1 MSAMKRILELMV
13 DKKASDVYLSANA
26 VALIKINGTS
36 VSFNNQVLG
45 ATTPLNLLSEIV
57 TSAQIEELKETGE
70 LNMSVQLPDLGNFR
84 ISAMRQRGSYA
95 VVIRY
100 IPLAIPPFDTLH
112 LPTQLTHLVM
122 AKLGLVLMVGSTG
135 SGKSTTLASMLDYRN
150 ERITGHILTVE
161 DPVEYLFTSKRSVV
175 NQREVGTDTLTL
187 QTALKNGLRQAPD
200 VFFIGEI
207 RDRETMTAAIVYAQT
222 GHLCIATLH
231 ANNSYHALNRILSFY
246 PVEVRP
252 TLLSDLS
259 TTLKAVISQRLVK
272 TTRNER
278 RPAVEI
284 MLNTQYVAEMIEKG
298 DFSGVK
304 DAMQNSM
311 APGSQTFEDDLAR
324 MIREDIITREEG
336 LAYADSPTNLIWR
349 MDNTARGKDIMPA
362 LPVEPGYEEP
372 SFSEISLSGVTL
384 NH

>member
-13 DKKASDVYLSANA
+13 EKHASDVYLSAHA
-26 VALIKINGTS
+26 VALIKINGQS
-36 VSFNNQVLG
+36 VAFNNQVLG

-57 TSAQIEELKETGE
+57 SSSDIEELKETGE
-70 LNMSVQLPDLGNFR
+70 LNMSIQLQELGNFR

-100 IPLAIPPFDTLH
+100 IPLNIPPFDTLH
-112 LPTQLTHLVM
+112 LPEQLTHLVM

-150 ERITGHILTVE
+150 ERIAGHILTVE
-161 DPVEYLFTSKRSVV
+161 DPVEFLFTSKRSIV

-207 RDRETMTAAIVYAQT
+207 RDRETMTAAIAYAQT

-231 ANNSYHALNRILSFY
+231 ANNSYHALNRILSFF

-272 TTRNER
+272 TIKNER
-278 RPAVEI
+278 RPAVEL

-304 DAMQNSM
+304 DAMEKSM

-324 MIREDIITREEG
+324 MIRDDIITREEG
-336 LAYADSPTNLIWR
+336 LAFADSPTNLIWR
-349 MDNTARGKDIMPA
+349 LDNTAKGKDM
-362 LPVEPGYEEP
+362 LSSEPVQPEYEEP
-372 SFSEISLSGVTL
+372 SFSEISLSGDTIT
-384 NH
+384 H

>member
-13 DKKASDVYLSANA
+13 EKHASDVYLSAHA
-26 VALIKINGTS
+26 VALIKINGQS
-36 VSFNNQVLG
+36 VAFNNQVLG

-57 TSAQIEELKETGE
+57 SSSDIEELKETGE
-70 LNMSVQLPDLGNFR
+70 LNMSIQLQELGNFR

-100 IPLAIPPFDTLH
+100 IPLNIPPFDTLH
-112 LPTQLTHLVM
+112 LPEQLTHLVM

-150 ERITGHILTVE
+150 ERIAGHILTVE
-161 DPVEYLFTSKRSVV
+161 DPVEFLFTSKRSIV

-207 RDRETMTAAIVYAQT
+207 RDRETMTAAIAYAQT

-231 ANNSYHALNRILSFY
+231 ANNSYHALNRILSFF

-272 TTRNER
+272 TIKNER
-278 RPAVEI
+278 RPAVEL

-304 DAMQNSM
+304 DAMEKSM

-324 MIREDIITREEG
+324 MIREGIITREEG
-336 LAYADSPTNLIWR
+336 LAFADSPTNLIWR
-349 MDNTARGKDIMPA
+349 LDNTAKGKDM
-362 LPVEPGYEEP
+362 LSSEPVQPEYEEP
-372 SFSEISLSGVTL
+372 SFSEISLSGDTIT
-384 NH
+384 H

>member
-13 DKKASDVYLSANA
+13 EKHASDVYLSANA
-26 VALIKINGTS
+26 VALIKINGSS

-70 LNMSVQLPDLGNFR
+70 LNMSIQLPELGNFR

-100 IPLAIPPFDTLH
+100 IPLVVPPFDTLH
-112 LPTQLTHLVM
+112 LPAQLTHLVM
-122 AKLGLVLMVGSTG
+122 AKMGLVLMVGATG
-135 SGKSTTLASMLDYRN
+135 SGKSTTLASLLEYRN
-150 ERITGHILTVE
+150 ERVAGHMLTVE
-161 DPVEYLFTSKRSVV
+161 DPIEYLFISKRSVI
-175 NQREVGTDTLTL
+175 NQREVGTDTMTL

-207 RDRETMTAAIVYAQT
+207 RDRETMTAAIAYAQT

-231 ANNSYHALNRILSFY
+231 ANNSDHALNRILSFY

-252 TLLSDLS
+252 TLLGDLS
-259 TTLKAVISQRLVK
+259 TTLKAVISQRLIK
-272 TTRNER
+272 TIKNER

-284 MLNTQYVAEMIEKG
+284 MLNTQYVAEMVAKG
-298 DFSGVK
+298 DFAGVK
-304 DAMQNSM
+304 EAMEKSM

-324 MIREDIITREEG
+324 MIRENIITRDEG
-336 LAYADSPTNLIWR
+336 LSYADSPTNLIWR
-349 MDNTARGKDIMPA
+349 LDNTARGQDVVPA
-362 LPVEPGYEEP
+362 EPAEPDYEAA
-372 SFSEISLSGVTL
+372 SFDGMTIHSI
-384 NH
+384 

>member
-1 MSAMKRILELMV
+1 MSAMRRILELMV
-13 DKKASDVYLSANA
+13 ARKASDVYLSANA

-36 VSFNNQVLG
+36 MSFNNQVLS

-70 LNMSVQLPDLGNFR
+70 LNMSIRLADLGNFR
-84 ISAMRQRGSYA
+84 VSAMRQRGTYA
-95 VVIRY
+95 LVIRF
-100 IPLAIPPFDTLH
+100 IPLVIPPFDTLH
-112 LPTQLTHLVM
+112 LPVQLTHLVM
-122 AKLGLVLMVGSTG
+122 AKFGLVLMVGSSG
-135 SGKSTTLASMLDYRN
+135 SGKSTTLASMLEYRN
-150 ERITGHILTVE
+150 ERVAGHILTIE

-207 RDRETMTAAIVYAQT
+207 RDRETMTAAIAYAQS

-252 TLLSDLS
+252 TLLGDLS

-272 TTRNER
+272 TQKNAR

-284 MLNTQYVAEMIEKG
+284 MLNTQYVAEMIAKS

-304 DAMQNSM
+304 DAMEKSM

-324 MIREDIITREEG
+324 MILDDIITREEG
-336 LAYADSPTNLIWR
+336 LSFADSPTNLIWR
-349 MDNTARGKDIMPA
+349 LDNTSRGKDV
-362 LPVEPGYEEP
+362 VEASKSAPEYETAT
-372 SFSEISLSGVTL
+372 FDEITIHSI
-384 NH
+384 

>member
-1 MSAMKRILELMV
+1 
-13 DKKASDVYLSANA
+13 
-26 VALIKINGTS
+26 
-36 VSFNNQVLG
+36 
-45 ATTPLNLLSEIV
+45 LNLLSEIG
-57 TSAQIEELKETGE
+57 TSAQIEELKETGD
-70 LNMSVQLPDLGNFR
+70 LNISIQLPDLGNFR

-112 LPTQLTHLVM
+112 LPAQLTHLVM

-207 RDRETMTAAIVYAQT
+207 RDRETMTAAIAYAQT

-252 TLLSDLS
+252 TLLGDLS

-272 TTRNER
+272 TTTNER

-284 MLNTQYVAEMIEKG
+284 MINTQYVAEMVAKG
-298 DFSGVK
+298 DFAGVK
-304 DAMQNSM
+304 DAMEKSM

-324 MIREDIITREEG
+324 LIREDIITREEG
-336 LAYADSPTNLIWR
+336 LSYADSPTNLIWR
-349 MDNTARGKDIMPA
+349 LDNTARGKDIMPTA
-362 LPVEPGYEEP
+362 PLEPVYEPA
-372 SFSEISLSGVTL
+372 SFDEISIHTI
-384 NH
+384 

>member
-13 DKKASDVYLSANA
+13 EKHASDVYLSAHA
-26 VALIKINGTS
+26 VALIKINGAS
-36 VSFNNQVLG
+36 VAINNQVLG
-45 ATTPLNLLSEIV
+45 ATTPLSLLSDIV
-57 TSAQIEELKETGE
+57 SSADIEELKETGE
-70 LNMSVQLPDLGNFR
+70 LNMSIQLKELGNFR

-112 LPTQLTHLVM
+112 LPQQLTSLVM

-150 ERITGHILTVE
+150 ERIAGHILTVE

-175 NQREVGTDTLTL
+175 NQREVGTDTLSL
-187 QTALKNGLRQAPD
+187 QTALRNGLRQAPD

-207 RDRETMTAAIVYAQT
+207 RDRETMTAAIAYAQT

-272 TTRNER
+272 TVKNER
-278 RPAVEI
+278 RPAVEL
-284 MLNTQYVAEMIEKG
+284 MLNTQLVAEMVEKG
-298 DFSGVK
+298 DFAGVK
-304 DAMQNSM
+304 DAMEKSM

-324 MIREDIITREEG
+324 MIREDIISREEG

-349 MDNTARGKDIMPA
+349 LDNTPKGKDMQPST
-362 LPVEPGYEEP
+362 PVEPGYEEP
-372 SFSEISLSGVTL
+372 SFSDINFSGMSVA
-384 NH
+384 H

>member
-70 LNMSVQLPDLGNFR
+70 LNMSIQLPELGNFR

-112 LPTQLTHLVM
+112 LPSQLTHLVM

-161 DPVEYLFTSKRSVV
+161 DPVEYLFSSKRSVV

-207 RDRETMTAAIVYAQT
+207 RDRETMTAAIAYAQT

-252 TLLSDLS
+252 TLLGDLS

-272 TTRNER
+272 TMRNEC

-284 MLNTQYVAEMIEKG
+284 MLNTQSVAEMVEKG

-304 DAMQNSM
+304 DAMEKSM

-324 MIREDIITREEG
+324 LIREDIISREEG
-336 LAYADSPTNLIWR
+336 LSYADSPTNLIWR
-349 MDNTARGKDIMPA
+349 LDNTARGKD
-362 LPVEPGYEEP
+362 VEPAAPVAPVYEP
-372 SFSEISLSGVTL
+372 ASFDEITI
-384 NH
+384 HTI

>member
-1 MSAMKRILELMV
+1 MSAMRRILELMV
-13 DKKASDVYLSANA
+13 EKQASDVYLSANA
-26 VALIKINGTS
+26 VALIKINGTN

-57 TSAQIEELKETGE
+57 NSSEIEELKETGE
-70 LNMSVQLPDLGNFR
+70 LNMSIQLPDLGNFR

-95 VVIRY
+95 VVMRY
-100 IPLAIPPFDTLH
+100 IPLAIPPFETLH
-112 LPTQLTHLVM
+112 LPAQLTHLVM

-135 SGKSTTLASMLDYRN
+135 SGKSTTLASMLEYRN
-150 ERITGHILTVE
+150 ERVTGHILTVE
-161 DPVEYLFTSKRSVV
+161 DPIEYLFTSKRSVV
-175 NQREVGTDTLTL
+175 NQREVGTDTMTL

-207 RDRETMTAAIVYAQT
+207 RDRETMTAAIAYAQT

-252 TLLSDLS
+252 TLLGDLS

-272 TTRNER
+272 TLRNER

-284 MLNTQYVAEMIEKG
+284 MLNTQYAAEMIVKG
-298 DFSGVK
+298 DFAGVK
-304 DAMQNSM
+304 DAMEKSM

-324 MIREDIITREEG
+324 MIREEIITREEG

-349 MDNTARGKDIMPA
+349 LDNTVRGQDAVTTASVGPA
-362 LPVEPGYEEP
+362 YEPA
-372 SFSEISLSGVTL
+372 FFDEITIHA
-384 NH
+384 N

>member
-13 DKKASDVYLSANA
+13 EKHASDVYLSAHA
-26 VALIKINGTS
+26 VALIKINGSS
-36 VSFNNQVLG
+36 VAFNNQVLG
-45 ATTPLNLLSEIV
+45 ATTPLSLLSDIV
-57 TSAQIEELKETGE
+57 SSADIEELKETGE
-70 LNMSVQLPDLGNFR
+70 LNMSIQLKDLGNFR

-112 LPTQLTHLVM
+112 LPQQLTSLVM

-150 ERITGHILTVE
+150 ERVAGHILTVE

-187 QTALKNGLRQAPD
+187 QTALRNGLRQAPD

-207 RDRETMTAAIVYAQT
+207 RDRETMTAAIAYAQT

-272 TTRNER
+272 TVKNER
-278 RPAVEI
+278 RPAVEL
-284 MLNTQYVAEMIEKG
+284 MLNTQLVAEMVEKG
-298 DFSGVK
+298 DFAGVK
-304 DAMQNSM
+304 DAMEKSM

-324 MIREDIITREEG
+324 LIREDIITREEG
-336 LAYADSPTNLIWR
+336 LSYADSPTNLIWR
-349 MDNTARGKDIMPA
+349 LDNTARGKDVMPDDA
-362 LPVEPGYEEP
+362 VEPQYEHATFED
-372 SFSEISLSGVTL
+372 ITIT
-384 NH
+384 

>member
-57 TSAQIEELKETGE
+57 TSAEIEELKETGE
-70 LNMSVQLPDLGNFR
+70 LNMSIQLPDLGNFR

-207 RDRETMTAAIVYAQT
+207 RDRETMTAAIAYAQT

-252 TLLSDLS
+252 TLLGDLS

-272 TTRNER
+272 TMKNER

-284 MLNTQYVAEMIEKG
+284 MLNTQYVAEMVEKG

-304 DAMQNSM
+304 DAMEKSM

-324 MIREDIITREEG
+324 LIREDIITREEG
-336 LAYADSPTNLIWR
+336 LSYADSPTNLIWR
-349 MDNTARGKDIMPA
+349 LDNTARGKDVQTAAAVAPVDEPA
-362 LPVEPGYEEP
+362 
-372 SFSEISLSGVTL
+372 SFDEITI
-384 NH
+384 HTI

>member
-45 ATTPLNLLSEIV
+45 PTTPLNLLSEIV

-70 LNMSVQLPDLGNFR
+70 LNMSIQWPDLGNFR

-100 IPLAIPPFDTLH
+100 IPLNIPPFDTLH

-207 RDRETMTAAIVYAQT
+207 RDRETMTAAIAYAQT

-252 TLLSDLS
+252 TLLGDLS

-284 MLNTQYVAEMIEKG
+284 MLNTQYVAEMVEKG

-304 DAMQNSM
+304 DAMEKSM

-324 MIREDIITREEG
+324 LIRDDIITREEG
-336 LAYADSPTNLIWR
+336 LSYADSPTNLIWR
-349 MDNTARGKDIMPA
+349 LDNTARGKDVQPA
-362 LPVEPGYEEP
+362 APVAPVYEPA
-372 SFSEISLSGVTL
+372 SFDEISIHTI
-384 NH
+384 

>member
-45 ATTPLNLLSEIV
+45 TGTPLNLLSEIV
-57 TSAQIEELKETGE
+57 SSAQIEELKETGE
-70 LNMSVQLPDLGNFR
+70 LNMSIQLPDLGNFR

-100 IPLAIPPFDTLH
+100 IPLSIPPFDTLH
-112 LPTQLTHLVM
+112 LPVQLTHLVM

-207 RDRETMTAAIVYAQT
+207 RDRETMTAAIAYAQT

-252 TLLSDLS
+252 TLLGDLS

-272 TTRNER
+272 TTKNER

-284 MLNTQYVAEMIEKG
+284 MLNTQYVAEMVEKG

-304 DAMQNSM
+304 DAMEKSM
-311 APGSQTFEDDLAR
+311 AQGSQTFEDDLAR
-324 MIREDIITREEG
+324 MIREETITREEG

-349 MDNTARGKDIMPA
+349 LDNTARGKDVESKT
-362 LPVEPGYEEP
+362 PVEPVYEAAT
-372 SFSEISLSGVTL
+372 FDEITF
-384 NH
+384 N

>member
-57 TSAQIEELKETGE
+57 TSAHIEELKETGE
-70 LNMSVQLPDLGNFR
+70 LNMSIQLPELGNFR

-100 IPLAIPPFDTLH
+100 IPLNIPPFDTLH
-112 LPTQLTHLVM
+112 LPTPLTHLVM

-161 DPVEYLFTSKRSVV
+161 DPVEYLFSSKRSVV

-207 RDRETMTAAIVYAQT
+207 RDRETMTAAIAYAQT

-252 TLLSDLS
+252 TLLGDLS

-272 TTRNER
+272 TTKNER

-284 MLNTQYVAEMIEKG
+284 MLNTQYVAEMVEKG

-304 DAMQNSM
+304 DAMEKSM

-324 MIREDIITREEG
+324 LIRDDIITREEG
-336 LAYADSPTNLIWR
+336 LSYADSPTNLIWR
-349 MDNTARGKDIMPA
+349 LDNTARGKDVQAAAPVAPVYEPA
-362 LPVEPGYEEP
+362 
-372 SFSEISLSGVTL
+372 SFDEISIHTI
-384 NH
+384 

>member
-13 DKKASDVYLSANA
+13 EKHASDVYLSANA
-26 VALIKINGTS
+26 VALIKINGAS

-70 LNMSVQLPDLGNFR
+70 LNMSIQLPELGNFR

-100 IPLAIPPFDTLH
+100 IPLVVPPFDTLH
-112 LPTQLTHLVM
+112 LPAQLTHLVM
-122 AKLGLVLMVGSTG
+122 AKMGLVLMVGATG
-135 SGKSTTLASMLDYRN
+135 SGKSTTLASLLEYRN
-150 ERITGHILTVE
+150 ERVAGHMLTVE
-161 DPVEYLFTSKRSVV
+161 DPIEYLFISKRSVI
-175 NQREVGTDTLTL
+175 NQREVGTDTMTL

-207 RDRETMTAAIVYAQT
+207 RDRETMTAAIAYAQT

-231 ANNSYHALNRILSFY
+231 ANNSDHALNRILSFY

-252 TLLSDLS
+252 TLLGDLS
-259 TTLKAVISQRLVK
+259 TTLKAVISQRLIK
-272 TTRNER
+272 TIKNER

-284 MLNTQYVAEMIEKG
+284 MLNTQYVAEMVAKG
-298 DFSGVK
+298 DFAGVK
-304 DAMQNSM
+304 EAMEKSM

-324 MIREDIITREEG
+324 MIRENIITRDEG
-336 LAYADSPTNLIWR
+336 LSYADSPTNLIWR
-349 MDNTARGKDIMPA
+349 LDNTARGQDVVPA
-362 LPVEPGYEEP
+362 EPAEPDYEAA
-372 SFSEISLSGVTL
+372 SFDGMTIHSI
-384 NH
+384 

>member
-13 DKKASDVYLSANA
+13 EKHASDVYLSANA
-26 VALIKINGTS
+26 VALIKINGAS

-45 ATTPLNLLSEIV
+45 TTTPLNLLSEIV

-70 LNMSVQLPDLGNFR
+70 LNMSIQLPELGNFR

-100 IPLAIPPFDTLH
+100 IPLVVPPFDTLH
-112 LPTQLTHLVM
+112 LPAQLTHLVM
-122 AKLGLVLMVGSTG
+122 AKMGLVLMVGATG
-135 SGKSTTLASMLDYRN
+135 SGKSTTLASLLEYRN
-150 ERITGHILTVE
+150 ERVAGHILTVE
-161 DPVEYLFTSKRSVV
+161 DPIEYLFISKRSVI
-175 NQREVGTDTLTL
+175 NQREVGTDTMTL

-207 RDRETMTAAIVYAQT
+207 RDRETMTAAIAYAQT

-231 ANNSYHALNRILSFY
+231 ANNSDHALNRILSFY

-252 TLLSDLS
+252 TLLGDLS
-259 TTLKAVISQRLVK
+259 TTLKAVISQRLIK
-272 TTRNER
+272 TIKNER

-284 MLNTQYVAEMIEKG
+284 MLNTQYVAEMVAKG
-298 DFSGVK
+298 DFAGVK
-304 DAMQNSM
+304 EAMEKSM

-324 MIREDIITREEG
+324 MIRENIITRDEG
-336 LAYADSPTNLIWR
+336 LSYADSPTNLIWR
-349 MDNTARGKDIMPA
+349 LDNTARGQDVVPA
-362 LPVEPGYEEP
+362 EPAEPDYEAA
-372 SFSEISLSGVTL
+372 SFDGMTIHSI
-384 NH
+384 